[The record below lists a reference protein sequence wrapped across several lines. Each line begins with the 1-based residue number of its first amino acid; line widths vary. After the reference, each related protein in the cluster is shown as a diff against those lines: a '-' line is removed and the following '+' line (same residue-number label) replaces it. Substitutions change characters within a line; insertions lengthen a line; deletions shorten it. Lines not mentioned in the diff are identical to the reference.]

1 MITTTLATHRGF
13 NYAAQG
19 NDYESFYDQF
29 TLSKTLPGTGSFS
42 SARLYTML
50 QEDTNGEV
58 ISAIPAALATGTSI
72 LLGLWASVDQDQ
84 FSKEINALIVAMAQ
98 YGPGGLSGSVVGISV
113 GSEDLYRAS
122 ALGAAS
128 NAGTGQNISVLL
140 DYIGQVRSVLKGSVL
155 KDVPVGH
162 VDTLDAYENDSNG
175 AILDA
180 VDFIGL
186 NIFPY
191 FSKELENDISQ
202 AANSFWQAYD
212 SMLYRANG
220 KAVWITETGWATR
233 DPSKVNGP
241 SPGIENAANYWS
253 QVACGLAARC
263 IDFWWYILSDPA
275 DMPFFGVTDADAG
288 HA

>member
-1 MITTTLATHRGF
+1 MLTCILVLVVTIITTTLATHRGF

-29 TLSKTLPGTGSFS
+29 TLSKTLPGTGFFS

-155 KDVPVGH
+155 KDVPVG
-162 VDTLDAYENDSNG
+162 VS
-175 AILDA
+175 
-180 VDFIGL
+180 
-186 NIFPY
+186 
-191 FSKELENDISQ
+191 
-202 AANSFWQAYD
+202 
-212 SMLYRANG
+212 LY
-220 KAVWITETGWATR
+220 II
-233 DPSKVNGP
+233 P
-241 SPGIENAANYWS
+241 
-253 QVACGLAARC
+253 
-263 IDFWWYILSDPA
+263 LS
-275 DMPFFGVTDADAG
+275 
-288 HA
+288 